1 MAHNQ
6 ELTHRLELL
15 IANLPEQFTWK
26 KMFGGV
32 SFLFEGKMTVGIVK
46 EDLVVRVIADKM
58 DEVLQKKYVR
68 PMDFTGK
75 PMKEF
80 VFVAPEG
87 YRTEEQLQY
96 WVELGWEHAKTK
108 LQKK

>member
-6 ELTHRLELL
+6 ELARRLELL
-15 IANLPEQFTWK
+15 FSKLPAQFTQK
-26 KMFGGV
+26 KMFGGL
-32 SFLFEGKMTVGIVK
+32 SFLFEGKMTIGIVK

-58 DEVLQKKYVR
+58 DEVLQKDYVR

-80 VFVAPEG
+80 VFVGPEG
-87 YRTEEQLQY
+87 YRTEEQLQH
-96 WVELGWEHAKTK
+96 WVELGWEHAKSK
-108 LQKK
+108 LNE